1 MHVILPIRI
10 VNLISV
16 DPPASHSF
24 TQESAN
30 IISKEQYNAHQLQLL
45 ERTGTVHT
53 TKSMQAAGLSQEPF
67 LSDEEATPRT
77 STATA
82 RFDDISGSLYRRRST
97 SEVSVSVYEDG
108 DEHGEQQQL
117 VRSVL
122 EHRPKSESYTHRD
135 QHSHGHLGSSER
147 PAFNSRPRF
156 ELVDPG
162 PGPVRR
168 PTSFQT
174 RVHQKLQAQAPEPAH
189 SVKDMNATNNS
200 NATFLEPY
208 DMPVTNNCPEAPAQ
222 PGLRPPSEIRWKT
235 VESLPLPT
243 PPFSRFTTPTTSASS
258 SPTSLIPGAPYKPSH
273 TMPRPPMVMRRTEP
287 SPTSTRLRPEEE
299 TYLPR
304 RESETFILPVFSAR
318 SDDSRIAQSASNR
331 ARSTST
337 SLDPLIGPGS
347 GFSVKSRIQEVEG
360 KVENLKRRTDGMVSF
375 Y

>member
-1 MHVILPIRI
+1 
-10 VNLISV
+10 
-16 DPPASHSF
+16 
-24 TQESAN
+24 
-30 IISKEQYNAHQLQLL
+30 
-45 ERTGTVHT
+45 
-53 TKSMQAAGLSQEPF
+53 MQAGGLSQESF
-67 LSDEEATPRT
+67 LGDEEATPRT

-82 RFDDISGSLYRRRST
+82 RFDDIAGSLYRRRST
-97 SEVSVSVYEDG
+97 SEVSVSVYED
-108 DEHGEQQQL
+108 DDDHAEQQQL

-135 QHSHGHLGSSER
+135 RHNHGPRGLSEQS
-147 PAFNSRPRF
+147 ASVSRPRF

-174 RVHQKLQAQAPEPAH
+174 RVHQKIQAQTPEPAH
-189 SVKDMNATNNS
+189 AVNAAMDATSNS

-208 DMPVTNNCPEAPAQ
+208 DMPAVNDRPEESAQ
-222 PGLRPPSEIRWKT
+222 PEFRPPSEIRWKT
-235 VESLPLPT
+235 IESLPLPT

-258 SPTSLIPGAPYKPSH
+258 SPTNLIPGVPYKPSH
-273 TMPRPPMVMRRTEP
+273 AMPRPPVVVRRTEP
-287 SPTSTRLRPEEE
+287 APSSARPGPEEE

-318 SDDSRIAQSASNR
+318 SDDPGIARAMSYH

-337 SLDPLIGPGS
+337 GQDHLLVSAGS
-347 GFSVKSRIQEVEG
+347 GFSVKSRVQEVEG
-360 KVENLKRRTDGMVSF
+360 KVDDLKRRTDGMVSF